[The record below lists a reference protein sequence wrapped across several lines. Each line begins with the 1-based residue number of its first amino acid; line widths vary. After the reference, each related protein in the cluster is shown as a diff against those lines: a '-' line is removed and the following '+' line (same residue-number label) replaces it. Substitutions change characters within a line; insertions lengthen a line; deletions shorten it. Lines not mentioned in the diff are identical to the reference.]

1 MDESKLFN
9 GIVLIEN
16 PIRLNEVLVEK
27 MELI

>member
-1 MDESKLFN
+1 MDESKIFN

-16 PIRLNEVLVEK
+16 SIRLNEVLVEK